1 GLVLPF
7 ARRVLPVRCGRRGCG
22 GRARTRDAQ
31 RDHRPHLGH
40 RCACARARALG
51 GCDGPMGCDVQRC
64 RRRARRCPRRD
75 TRGSLHG
82 DRRRGAAAP
91 PRSSGE
97 PMNGRAVAPLYVA
110 LAAFALAL
118 ATPPGD
124 PDTYWHLAS
133 GKWMVD
139 HGALLRTDVF
149 SSTVNGQPYS
159 VGEWLGE
166 IVLYL

>member
-1 GLVLPF
+1 
-7 ARRVLPVRCGRRGCG
+7 
-22 GRARTRDAQ
+22 
-31 RDHRPHLGH
+31 
-40 RCACARARALG
+40 
-51 GCDGPMGCDVQRC
+51 
-64 RRRARRCPRRD
+64 
-75 TRGSLHG
+75 
-82 DRRRGAAAP
+82 
-91 PRSSGE
+91 
-97 PMNGRAVAPLYVA
+97 MNGRALAPLYVA

-166 IVLYL
+166 IVLYVVYLAGGWTGLVILREPPRCLLRVQGTRPSG